1 MLDVVLLRARGLDPG
16 VKLFYTYASRLGF
29 FTCLPC
35 LALSSNVY
43 SILLYLAPQFLVDL
57 SLHFPLESPS
67 KRLLIQALG

>member
-43 SILLYLAPQFLVDL
+43 SILLYLAPNFSWIYLCIFLSNHPQSD
-57 SLHFPLESPS
+57 S
-67 KRLLIQALG
+67 